1 MFWFLVQITKLILIY
16 KFFLDIFSWRRRW
29 ILYYLPQE
37 DPGAAGV
44 IRRQVLL
51 LILVRRRSYS
61 TWL

>member
-1 MFWFLVQITKLILIY
+1 LLSY
-16 KFFLDIFSWRRRW
+16 KTIFNYKIFLDIFSCRRW

-51 LILVRRRSYS
+51 
-61 TWL
+61 